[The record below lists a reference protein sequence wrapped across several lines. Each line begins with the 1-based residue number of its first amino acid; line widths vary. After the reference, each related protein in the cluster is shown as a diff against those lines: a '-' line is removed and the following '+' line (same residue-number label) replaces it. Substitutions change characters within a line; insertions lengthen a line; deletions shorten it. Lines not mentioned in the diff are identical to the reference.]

1 MGGGHVGLGVPE
13 QKPSEQIRGREE
25 LKITVAAN
33 SVHKLTTGLS
43 WGACQY
49 PDAQTFPY
57 FSPPPSLTPAL
68 LKNTKE

>member
-1 MGGGHVGLGVPE
+1 MGLGVPV

-33 SVHKLTTGLS
+33 RVHSTELG
-43 WGACQY
+43 CMMY
-49 PDAQTFPY
+49 PDAQALPH
-57 FSPPPSLTPAL
+57 FSPPSSLTPAL